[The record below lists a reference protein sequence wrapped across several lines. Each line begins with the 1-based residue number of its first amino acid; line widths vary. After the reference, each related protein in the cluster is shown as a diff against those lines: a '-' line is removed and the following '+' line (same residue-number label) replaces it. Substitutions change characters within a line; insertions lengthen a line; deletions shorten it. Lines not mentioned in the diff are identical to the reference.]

1 MSSNDLPVAQGG
13 GNNAS
18 EFVRKLFRM
27 LEDPSH
33 QDVARWGKEGD
44 SFVVVEGEKFTRSIL
59 PKHFKHSNMSSFIR
73 QLNKY
78 DFHKVK
84 PSSDS
89 DNASPLGNVLEFKHP
104 YFRIDSKDDLD
115 NIRRKAPAPRKPQ
128 ATEDF
133 TTSHHISVMSEQL
146 AATQQQVQQLQELY
160 TEVSQTNKVL
170 INEVLTMQK
179 ILNAQKQAQ
188 HEMLNFLTPYGE
200 GSNSSNMMGHS
211 MNTNGRV
218 SDGDDAAAELRRARE
233 LLSSVSTDSVQD
245 RELERLQNVY
255 GSPADS
261 STIITPTS
269 MPLMHDPMNDITRFP
284 VYPVGQTIG
293 IDPFH
298 SDHIHKI
305 PYAIPNDINANV
317 LGEPQQQPQPQ
328 QIPQPPSA
336 EKTESLWGSRK
347 PSVFLVEDD
356 PICAKIGIKF
366 LKSMGCEVEH
376 APNGAEAYTRITSGS
391 KQFDM
396 IFMDIIMPRLD
407 GVSAT
412 MYIRQSHPA
421 IPIIAM
427 TSNIRPE
434 EVNGYFDHGMSI
446 VSWNTGETECPLDP

>member
-1 MSSNDLPVAQGG
+1 
-13 GNNAS
+13 
-18 EFVRKLFRM
+18 
-27 LEDPSH
+27 
-33 QDVARWGKEGD
+33 
-44 SFVVVEGEKFTRSIL
+44 
-59 PKHFKHSNMSSFIR
+59 
-73 QLNKY
+73 
-78 DFHKVK
+78 
-84 PSSDS
+84 
-89 DNASPLGNVLEFKHP
+89 
-104 YFRIDSKDDLD
+104 
-115 NIRRKAPAPRKPQ
+115 
-128 ATEDF
+128 
-133 TTSHHISVMSEQL
+133 MSEQL

-200 GSNSSNMMGHS
+200 GSNSNVMGHS
-211 MNTNGRV
+211 MGTNGRV
-218 SDGDDAAAELRRARE
+218 SDSDDAASELRRARE

-261 STIITPTS
+261 SAIITPTS

-305 PYAIPNDINANV
+305 PYAMPNDINANV
-317 LGEPQQQPQPQ
+317 LGEPQQQPPQQQQPQPQ
-328 QIPQPPSA
+328 QIQQPPTA
-336 EKTESLWGSRK
+336 EKTDSLWGARK

-376 APNGAEAYTRITSGS
+376 AVCFPPFSGITAASS
-391 KQFDM
+391 V
-396 IFMDIIMPRLD
+396 I
-407 GVSAT
+407 
-412 MYIRQSHPA
+412 
-421 IPIIAM
+421 
-427 TSNIRPE
+427 
-434 EVNGYFDHGMSI
+434 
-446 VSWNTGETECPLDP
+446 C